1 MCRLSQQLLSNLLD
15 VFLLMHCIEAKIKA
29 ETQFT
34 TIELTTH
41 TNEDLIGGFVLS
53 FDNNLVDAS
62 IKRDL
67 LDIKKQ
73 FLSNEFVAKL

>member
-1 MCRLSQQLLSNLLD
+1 MNAVAISDTLKQA
-15 VFLLMHCIEAKIKA
+15 IEAKIKA

-73 FLSNEFVAKL
+73 FLSNEFVSKL

>member
-1 MCRLSQQLLSNLLD
+1 
-15 VFLLMHCIEAKIKA
+15 
-29 ETQFT
+29 
-34 TIELTTH
+34 
-41 TNEDLIGGFVLS
+41 LS